1 MQPLARDSQQHHVLQ
16 KNSSGFFNF
25 FKKSIHH
32 ILPHLNHVFRG
43 GEGLVLHVG
52 DVFAKCRHALLLH
65 MLAHGVEIA
74 VLFGVAGE
82 RPGTVAQ
89 NIFGKQK
96 LYVAAAARAYGRGDQ
111 RGALGH
117 LAQYLLGD
125 DFDLHR
131 PSPGIFQCFDLPVQ
145 IHGLVSGFADCAQAA
160 GPGAFARHQ
169 ADMACPIGPH
179 TWDAALA
186 ATEVATTA
194 ADLVLTGT
202 REAYALCRPPG
213 HHAFAD
219 MAGGFC
225 FLNNSAVAA
234 QHLRSRHARVA
245 VLDVDVHHGNGTQG
259 IFYERADVLTV
270 SIHADPANYYP
281 YFWGHAHEAGTGEG
295 DGFNLNLPL
304 PLGSA
309 DAPWLAAGDTALT
322 RIAAFAPTAL
332 VVALG
337 LDASESDP
345 LQGLKVT
352 GAGFH
357 AMAARIARLGL
368 PTVLVQEGGY
378 LGDDLGR
385 NLVQFLAGFEKGRG

>member
-1 MQPLARDSQQHHVLQ
+1 MKIVYSD
-16 KNSSGFFNF
+16 
-25 FKKSIHH
+25 
-32 ILPHLNHVFRG
+32 
-43 GEGLVLHVG
+43 
-52 DVFAKCRHALLLH
+52 RHAKHDPQTFIVRGVKQRSAEQPERATRLLAAATGAGH
-65 MLAHGVEIA
+65 DVIPPKAFGSGPAAA
-74 VLFGVAGE
+74 VHTPEYIDFL
-82 RPGTVAQ
+82 Q
-89 NIFGKQK
+89 
-96 LYVAAAARAYGRGDQ
+96 VAAREWAK
-111 RGALGH
+111 L
-117 LAQYLLGD
+117 
-125 DFDLHR
+125 
-131 PSPGIFQCFDLPVQ
+131 
-145 IHGLVSGFADCAQAA
+145 
-160 GPGAFARHQ
+160 PGASDEVVPNVHPARQPATYPQALAGRAGWHQ

-179 TWDAALA
+179 TWEAALA
-186 ATEVATTA
+186 ATEVAATA
-194 ADLVLTGT
+194 ADLVLAGT

-234 QHLRSRHARVA
+234 QHLRSKHARVA

-281 YFWGHAHEAGTGEG
+281 YFWGHAHEQGTGKG
-295 DGFNLNLPL
+295 QGHNLNLPL

-309 DAPWLAAGDTALT
+309 DAPWLEAGDTALA
-322 RIAAFAPTAL
+322 RIRAFAPTAL

-357 AMAARIARLGL
+357 AMAAKIARLGL

-385 NLVQFLAGFEKGRG
+385 NLVQFLAGFEKERNAAPL